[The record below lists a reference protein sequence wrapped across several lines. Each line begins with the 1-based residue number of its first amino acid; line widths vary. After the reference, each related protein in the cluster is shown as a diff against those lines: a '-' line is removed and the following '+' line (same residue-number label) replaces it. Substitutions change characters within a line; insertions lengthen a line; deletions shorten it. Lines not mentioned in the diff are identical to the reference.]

1 MGIDNNLIDFRFIPP
16 EEPKPEPKPKKT
28 SFSMEDLGLVINK
41 TVRAAQDTQEAMRNG
56 VILEKSVMLTK
67 EKVEKNRKLI
77 ERYIAMWTVYPDL
90 YLDFIK
96 PVESTF
102 RFAFYQRVFLRA
114 IMRYQIVYCTAPRG
128 FSKSFTT
135 ILAIYLLCIFRPK
148 FKTFICAPGKE
159 QGAKIGDEKIHEIWE
174 LFPLLKKEIIGDGN
188 FGKDYVKLK
197 FRNKSELDIVGALA
211 TTRGGRRNG
220 GLIDEIRDHDGETL
234 NEVVLPLLVVER
246 RTGAG
251 LVNPNEP
258 QACQFYM
265 TSASYKSSY
274 AYEKLI
280 ENLGDMIIDPTTTFV
295 FGCDYRL
302 PVKEGIL
309 SKNYLQQM
317 RLSPTYS
324 DESFARESMGIWT
337 GGSSD
342 AWFNYDK
349 LTKHRVLVNPETHEK
364 IKVGEK
370 AFYLFSVDVARNGV
384 QSVLTIFK
392 VHTKNTGYYA
402 SVVNII
408 VLGRTPET
416 KHFEMQAIE
425 IKRYIEAFR
434 PVEVVIDG
442 NGLGVGLLDFMSKE
456 QITSRGTYPA
466 YGVFNDDDYKR
477 TQPKG
482 CIPLIFLLRA
492 TNALNSKIHGNC
504 FYKIN
509 SGKVFFLTKEQEIKT
524 KLMASKVGQRMTLE
538 ERTARLM
545 PHEMTTRLFEEMCNL
560 KMKAN
565 GLDIN
570 LEPINTNVM
579 KDKFSSLEYG
589 LWRIAELEA
598 VAMKKK
604 SRKFGDRKYA
614 FYSQGS

>member
-1 MGIDNNLIDFRFIPP
+1 M
-16 EEPKPEPKPKKT
+16 
-28 SFSMEDLGLVINK
+28 
-41 TVRAAQDTQEAMRNG
+41 
-56 VILEKSVMLTK
+56 
-67 EKVEKNRKLI
+67 
-77 ERYIAMWTVYPDL
+77 
-90 YLDFIK
+90 
-96 PVESTF
+96 
-102 RFAFYQRVFLRA
+102 
-114 IMRYQIVYCTAPRG
+114 
-128 FSKSFTT
+128 
-135 ILAIYLLCIFRPK
+135 
-148 FKTFICAPGKE
+148 
-159 QGAKIGDEKIHEIWE
+159 
-174 LFPLLKKEIIGDGN
+174 
-188 FGKDYVKLK
+188 
-197 FRNKSELDIVGALA
+197 
-211 TTRGGRRNG
+211 
-220 GLIDEIRDHDGETL
+220 DHDGETL

-265 TSASYKSSY
+265 TSASFKSTY

-280 ENLGDMIIDPTTTFV
+280 ENLGDMIIDPTSTFV

-324 DESFARESMGIWT
+324 EESFARESMGIWT
-337 GGSSD
+337 GGSSE

-402 SVVNII
+402 SVVNIV

-425 IKRYIEAFR
+425 IKRYIETFK
-434 PVEVVIDG
+434 PVEVVVDG

-456 QITSRGTYPA
+456 QVTARGTYPA
-466 YGVFNDDDYKR
+466 YGVFNDDEYKR

-492 TNALNSKIHGNC
+492 TNSLNSKIHGNC

-509 SGKVFFLTKEQEIKT
+509 SGKVMFLTKEQEIKT
-524 KLMASKVGQRMTLE
+524 KLMASKKGQKMTLE

-570 LEPINTNVM
+570 LEQINTNVM

-589 LWRIAELEA
+589 LWRIAELETI
-598 VAMKKK
+598 AMKKK
-604 SRKFGDRKYA
+604 SKKFGDKKYA
-614 FYSQGS
+614 FYSEGG